1 MEAFADE
8 SVNEIAAMCS
18 AQSAKT
24 LTILCLLAW
33 AIAEDPGPILW
44 VTSSL
49 IEARKFAKMRLLP
62 MLEHCGPVAAR
73 FPKQRDRKT
82 TLEIYFP
89 GAPLIITGS
98 ESEKSLQQTPYRY
111 IILDEERSY
120 PAGATEMVSKRT
132 RSYTYNYKR
141 VRISTPEMEGD
152 SVHRGFL
159 AGDQRH
165 YEVKCPAPSCGH
177 FQELMWKEREEKGG
191 LKWDTLPWDVI
202 EFHTGEKIE
211 GKLIDRQAVGAN
223 ESGAAGAIVT
233 FKPLDGD
240 EQKIDADEIRS
251 IARATKPDGRYD
263 LDRIKATV
271 RYECE
276 ACGHRI
282 GNNDSDRKPL
292 TQEGNGRWVVKNLNA
307 PSNTRSFC
315 WNALLPYWT
324 NWADQ
329 VVEFL
334 AATEALRNW
343 NDPAP
348 LKDHIT
354 ETRGQPWTDKLRYA
368 SDEKFINLR
377 CARYDVREIWD
388 EEKRRFGTIDVQ
400 ARGGRHY
407 WLCIRAWSLA
417 ARSRLLYYAKL
428 WSIDEVRAILEEWKV
443 KPQDVSID
451 AATFTSEVYKYVVES
466 GYYWKAMKGDDR
478 PFFRVATGQP
488 GVSRN
493 MMFQVSV
500 ADPAIGTAM
509 QGQVRPIKQYIWS
522 KPSAL
527 DRLALFQHGMAGD
540 WRLPMVLPAEY
551 GVQVTAYERR
561 DRTDA
566 RGVIHTEW
574 HRKREDHAA
583 SCEMMQIV
591 SAAATDLL
599 SAPDLPLFQ
608 EQIAR
613 Q

>member
-49 IEARKFAKMRLLP
+49 TEARKFSKMRLLP
-62 MLEHCGPVAAR
+62 LLDHCGPVSAR

-141 VRISTPEMEGD
+141 VRISTPDKEGD

-165 YEVKCPAPSCGH
+165 YEVKCTSQSCGH
-177 FQELMWKEREEKGG
+177 FQELQWKEKDEKGG
-191 LKWDTLPWDVI
+191 LKWDTLPYDVI
-202 EFHTGEKIE
+202 ELHTGDKIE
-211 GKLIDRQAVGAN
+211 GKIIDDASDVAVVKFKLVDGIEQA
-223 ESGAAGAIVT
+223 
-233 FKPLDGD
+233 
-240 EQKIDADEIRS
+240 IDSDDIRS
-251 IARATKPDGRYD
+251 IARATKPDGKYD
-263 LDRIKATV
+263 LDRIKETV

-282 GNNDSDRKPL
+282 QNTDLDRKPL
-292 TQEGNGRWVVKNLNA
+292 AQEGNGRWVVKNPKA

-334 AATEALRNW
+334 SSMEALRNW

-348 LKDHIT
+348 LKDHIN
-354 ETRGQPWTDKLRYA
+354 ETRGQPWTDRLRYA
-368 SDEKFINLR
+368 SDEKFIHLR
-377 CARYDVREIWD
+377 SLKYDVREKWE
-388 EEKRRFGTIDVQ
+388 EEKRRFATLDVQ
-400 ARGGRHY
+400 ARGGRHF
-407 WLCIRAWSLA
+407 WMLVRAWGLG
-417 ARSRLLYYAKL
+417 ARSRLLYWAKL
-428 WSIDEVRAILEEWKV
+428 WSIEEVRAALQEWKV
-443 KPQDVSID
+443 QPVNVSID
-451 AATFTSEVYKYVVES
+451 AGTFTSEVYKYVVES
-466 GYYWKAMKGDDR
+466 NYQWKAMKGDDR
-478 PFFRVATGQP
+478 PFFRVASGQP
-488 GVSRN
+488 GISRN
-493 MMFQVSV
+493 MMFQISM
-500 ADPAIGTAM
+500 ADPAIGTAL
-509 QGQVRPIKQYIWS
+509 QGQVRPIQQYIWS
-522 KPSAL
+522 KPGAL
-527 DRLALFQHGMAGD
+527 DRLGLFQHGLAGD
-540 WRLPMVLPAEY
+540 WRIYKNVTEEY
-551 GVQVTAYERR
+551 AVQATAYERR
-561 DRTDA
+561 QRIDN
-566 RGVIHTEW
+566 RGVPRTEW
-574 HRKREDHAA
+574 ICKREGNDHAT
-583 SCEMMQIV
+583 SCELMQIIC
-591 SAAATDLL
+591 ADATDLL
-599 SAPDLPLFQ
+599 SAPDLPLF
-608 EQIAR
+608 EKKIAES
-613 Q
+613 